1 MLGAR
6 REPDRMKII
15 YAILLIA
22 NALMLLLNALEDKDE
37 HRKFLCVMNFV
48 AIIILTIWFCLKGVA
63 A

>member
-6 REPDRMKII
+6 RERGRMKII

-37 HRKFLCVMNFV
+37 HRKLVCVMNFV
-48 AIIILTIWFCLKGVA
+48 SIIILTIWFCIK
-63 A
+63 